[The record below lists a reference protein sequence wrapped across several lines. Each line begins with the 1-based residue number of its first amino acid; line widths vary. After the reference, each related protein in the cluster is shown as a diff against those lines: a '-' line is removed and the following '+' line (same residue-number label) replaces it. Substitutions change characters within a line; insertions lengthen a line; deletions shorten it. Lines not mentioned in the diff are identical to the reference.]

1 MNIHEM
7 SLLSLSSV
15 HITTWFNYSLLSIV
29 HIPYCKHNESQFVD
43 SEMDTSM
50 HIELRLHDQPFTE
63 CVCVHVCECVLLCV
77 LQYAWYILT
86 LVMHWHICTR
96 TEKPS

>member
-15 HITTWFNYSLLSIV
+15 HIATWFNYSLLSIV

-43 SEMDTSM
+43 SEMDTPM

-63 CVCVHVCECVLLCV
+63 CVCVCVCASVCVVYSNTCDALAHLHTHRE
-77 LQYAWYILT
+77 A
-86 LVMHWHICTR
+86 
-96 TEKPS
+96 